1 MINSITSTQLQKVE
15 PEKGIRLK
23 GKDAGRSSDGTT
35 GADVDVDEAYACGG
49 NHCSIILYCVSE
61 LKI

>member
-35 GADVDVDEAYACGG
+35 GADVDVDEAYACAWKSLLD
-49 NHCSIILYCVSE
+49 NTL
-61 LKI
+61 LRK